1 MFFFCK
7 VVGCVLSFATRA
19 CDCRDGLLSKR
30 INSGGSIKIIFNG
43 KFLSLL
49 VNSAVSW
56 LFVFYFLQL
65 GVLLYLDRCG

>member
-1 MFFFCK
+1 
-7 VVGCVLSFATRA
+7 
-19 CDCRDGLLSKR
+19 LLSKR